1 MNKGKEKLTPINEGR
16 SRRKDFSNS
25 KPVENKSSS
34 KRDSPDKDMSDYGSD
49 NEDANEESKSYGSDL
64 DKDDKNQ
71 LA

>member
-1 MNKGKEKLTPINEGR
+1 
-16 SRRKDFSNS
+16 
-25 KPVENKSSS
+25 
-34 KRDSPDKDMSDYGSD
+34 MSDYGSD